1 MPWSFYE
8 KQLKLKADELIS
20 KTIKINEA
28 NRALAVANQKLE
40 SKTAELD
47 NSNKSLLES
56 NREIAEINREL
67 AETNK
72 AFVLTN
78 KQFAELNQE
87 STTISKELALAYQKI
102 EQQNQTYAAFIN
114 IAAHELRTPSQAIL
128 GYAGIARRDS
138 AYKEDKE
145 GYIHAIY
152 RNAFRLDKLI
162 KNILDVTKIEGDIL
176 QLDKQRFN
184 LNDVLLSVIEDT
196 QTQILA
202 NNSKIKVSLSTDK
215 SSTSTSS
222 AVVEKHDD
230 PISVEADRE
239 RITQVLYNLLD
250 NATKFSQEGII
261 LVAVERKRNNDN
273 NDDAKEVIVISVK
286 DTGSGIHPEIM
297 PKLFSKFASKSFQG
311 TGLGLYI
318 SKGII
323 EAHGGKIWAENN
335 SDGKGATFSFS
346 LPIIQIK

>member
-1 MPWSFYE
+1 MSFYE

-40 SKTAELD
+40 SKTVELD
-47 NSNKSLLES
+47 NSNKSLFES
-56 NREIAEINREL
+56 NREIAEINKEL

-78 KQFAELNQE
+78 KQLAELNQE
-87 STTISKELALAYQKI
+87 STTLNKELALAYQKI

-128 GYAGIARRDS
+128 GYAGIAKRDP

-145 GYIHAIY
+145 GYLHGIY

-162 KNILDVTKIEGDIL
+162 KNILDVTQIEGDIL

-184 LNDVLLSVIEDT
+184 LNDVLSSVIQDT
-196 QTQILA
+196 QTHILE
-202 NNSKIKVSLSTDK
+202 NNSKIQLSLSLDI
-215 SSTSTSS
+215 SSS
-222 AVVEKHDD
+222 AVAEKYDD
-230 PISVEADRE
+230 LISVEADRE

-250 NATKFSQEGII
+250 NAIKFSEEGII
-261 LVAVERKRNNDN
+261 SVAVERKRNNED

-297 PKLFSKFASKSFQG
+297 PKLFSKFASKSFSG

-318 SKGII
+318 SKGIV

-335 SDGKGATFSFS
+335 TDGKGASFSFS
-346 LPIIQIK
+346 LPLDK